1 MRRIRSH
8 LTFANAM
15 SLVAVFIAL
24 GGAAYAVNTVRS
36 SDIVDGEVKI
46 ADIGQGAVA
55 TSEVLN
61 DSATGGGLT
70 AADLRS
76 GSVGSAEVAD
86 NGLKGA
92 DLGVRVRSDRQVDDG
107 SGAATCGQGPDFDEC
122 ITVNFTVPRPQRL
135 LLVGSGEWTGSSFN
149 PGGSNS
155 GECRFSV
162 GALQNLGLRKFGEVG
177 SSPSGPFNFAMNS
190 VTGVLGA
197 GFYEIGIDCRRTSD
211 AMSGITV
218 RNTELSVAALGDG

>member
-61 DSATGGGLT
+61 DTATGGGLT

-76 GSVGSAEVAD
+76 GSVGTAEVA
-86 NGLKGA
+86 NQSLRGE
-92 DLGVRVRSDRQVDDG
+92 DLGVRVRGARQPD
-107 SGAATCGQGPDFDEC
+107 SGPSRLCGTGADFDEC
-122 ITVNFTVPRPQRL
+122 TSLFFTVPRPQRL
-135 LLVGSGEWTGSSFN
+135 LLIGSGDWVGIKSGEG
-149 PGGSNS
+149 NS
-155 GECRFSV
+155 GECLFQV
-162 GALQNLGLRKFGEVG
+162 GGGLSLGRRAFGEVNTL
-177 SSPSGPFNFAMNS
+177 PSNPFNFAMNS
-190 VTGVLGA
+190 VTPVLDAGV
-197 GFYEIGIDCRRTSD
+197 YDIGIVC
-211 AMSGITV
+211 
-218 RNTELSVAALGDG
+218 RNTNPSGAVTVTNTEVSVVALGDG